1 MKKNYSLLKN
11 KIFSY
16 MLVGAALFTAAC
28 NTTKEEVAETDL
40 AKYVDQYIGTGGHGH
55 VFMGANVPFGFVQ
68 LGPTSI
74 PQTWDW
80 TSGYHITDTT
90 VIGFSHLHLN
100 GTGIGDLSDI
110 VLMPVVGDVNHN
122 RGTHDSYDTGM
133 WSYFS
138 RANEKCAPGYYAT
151 KLDRYNVDVELT
163 ATQRVGLHKYTFAE
177 GTTDARIVI
186 DLENGQAWDESVENK
201 LIILNDSTIAGYRY
215 SKGWANDQRVY
226 FVAEFS
232 RPFSKF
238 QLYDKNTTKEGTE
251 LVSKQVYGE
260 AIYGEIGT
268 EPIYVK
274 VALSPVSTQNAE
286 INMKAELSGWDFD
299 KVKSQAYDAWNTEL
313 AKIKIKTAD
322 ESVKRIFYTGLYHTM
337 VAPSVFGDVNGDYRG
352 ADGNHHIGSSF
363 TNYTTFSLWDTYRAA
378 HPLMTIIHPEKVS
391 DIMNTMLHIYKQQGK
406 LPVWHLMGCET
417 DCMVGNPGIPVVADA
432 ILKEFD
438 GFDHEL
444 AFEAM
449 KASAMLDDRGMN
461 FRKEFGYIPY
471 DKMLESVAYDMEY
484 ALADWSLAQAAKK
497 LGKNEDYDFFE
508 KRSKSYKNFF
518 DPETGFMRGKGVKGE
533 YRTPF
538 SPYASSHREDDYCEG
553 NAWQYT
559 FLVPHDLDG
568 LIECFGSKEAF
579 VQKLDS
585 LFIVDSKIEGDI
597 TSPDISGLIGQ
608 YAHGNEPSHHIL
620 YFYTMVGQPWKGA
633 DLIRRVLSELY
644 HDQPDG
650 LSGNEDV
657 GQMSAWYILSSMGLY
672 QVEPA
677 GGHYYFG
684 SPIVDEAVLNVGK
697 GKEFTIVASNNSKE
711 NKYIQSVKL
720 NDKPYTLP
728 YIAFEDIQKGGK
740 LEFVMGTEQVAWS
753 N

>member
-16 MLVGAALFTAAC
+16 MLVGAALFTVAC

-110 VLMPVVGDVNHN
+110 VFMPVVGDVNHN

-201 LIILNDSTIAGYRY
+201 LTILNDSTIAGYRY

-232 RPFSKF
+232 RPFTKF
-238 QLYDKNTTKEGTE
+238 QLYDKNTAKGGTE

-286 INMKAELSGWDFD
+286 INMKAEVSGWDFD

-313 AKIKIKTAD
+313 AKIKIKTTD

-432 ILKEFD
+432 ILKGFD

-484 ALADWSLAQAAKK
+484 ALADWSVAQAAKK

-533 YRTPF
+533 FRTPF